1 MKVKKKSVEDFSKLE
16 PDVQPFLI
24 KVQGLI
30 KHCGSF
36 KAKYVLEKSK
46 KYLMKL
52 RTTVRIYHK
61 NQQKL
66 SFSDELLTSL
76 RNLEFKLADIEEKAK
91 QDIEQRTALSKPRD

>member
-1 MKVKKKSVEDFSKLE
+1 MKVKKKSDKDFSKLE
-16 PDVQPFLI
+16 PDIQPFLI

-36 KAKYVLEKSK
+36 KVKHVLEKSK
-46 KYLMKL
+46 KYLIKL
-52 RTTVRIYHK
+52 RKTVRIYHK

-76 RNLEFKLADIEEKAK
+76 RSLEFKLADIEEKAK